1 MCRHQRMTTKV
12 MKPKRLFC
20 FSATTK
26 TLMSRQQIK
35 SELVKFRKRGG
46 FYSTTRRI
54 PIQFAVDPPV
64 HYQVKVRP
72 YYFMTPL
79 AFASKKPLIP
89 ALFQMAA
96 LADDPKALPA
106 LKSAL
111 GTGQLPLH
119 EAMLDAEK
127 LDAVLKAIARKRKPA
142 TRRS

>member
-1 MCRHQRMTTKV
+1 
-12 MKPKRLFC
+12 MKF
-20 FSATTK
+20 
-26 TLMSRQQIK
+26 Q
-35 SELVKFRKRGG
+35 KRGG
-46 FYSTTRRI
+46 LCSTAKRI

-64 HYQVKVRP
+64 HYPIKVRP
-72 YYFMTPL
+72 YYLMTTL

-111 GTGQLPLH
+111 GTGRLPLH

-142 TRRS
+142 PRRPSTNRI